1 MAYIGQA
8 PSSKALTAS
17 DIADDLITSAKLNYT
32 ESTLTDGSTVSWDAS
47 TQDVCKLTLG
57 GNRTMAA
64 PTNNTTGQFKSILVI
79 QDGTGSRTLTWN
91 AVFEFASDTAP
102 TLTTTANLGDIFVFR
117 YNGSKWLEV
126 GRNQALTL
134 S

>member
-1 MAYIGQA
+1 MSYIGQE
-8 PSSKALTAS
+8 PNTKALTAS

-32 ESTLTDGSTVSWDAS
+32 ESTLTDQATVAWDAS

-64 PTNNTTGQFKSILVI
+64 PTNNSTGQFISILVI

-91 AVFEFASDTAP
+91 AVFEFAEDTAP
-102 TLTTTANLGDIFVFR
+102 TLTTTAAKGDVFVFR

-126 GRNQALTL
+126 GRNLNLTL